1 MGTQLYWQSQGWLC
15 ITAYQ
20 ENPFLGEMTGRDS
33 PVISWA
39 EQKKSCRQPKPSKN
53 HHTSQRA
60 RTKSESAK
68 VTNYKMQKYMQK
80 YFRSSFTFS
89 LHCSTATSDCR
100 LQTDKRSYDAHPS
113 AVLQAY

>member
-39 EQKKSCRQPKPSKN
+39 EQKNPVVSPNP
-53 HHTSQRA
+53 A
-60 RTKSESAK
+60 RIITLVNGHVQKAK
-68 VTNYKMQKYMQK
+68 VRK
-80 YFRSSFTFS
+80 
-89 LHCSTATSDCR
+89 
-100 LQTDKRSYDAHPS
+100 
-113 AVLQAY
+113 